1 MRKEGTRLFKRNGV
15 ADTRY
20 IALSVK
26 LSSFIT
32 GDANIAEL
40 IGQLEYNFLKQGISV
55 RKTLIALFKPGNSD
69 L

>member
-15 ADTRY
+15 TDTRY

-55 RKTLIALFKPGNSD
+55 RKTLIAFFKPSNSD